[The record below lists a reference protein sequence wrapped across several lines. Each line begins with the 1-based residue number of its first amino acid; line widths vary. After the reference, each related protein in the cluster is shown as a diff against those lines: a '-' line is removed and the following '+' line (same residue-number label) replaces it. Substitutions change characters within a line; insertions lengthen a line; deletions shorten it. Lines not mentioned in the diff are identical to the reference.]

1 MRWFLRGLFLLL
13 WTIRVSSR
21 ASIIKKMTPFA
32 IATRLHVIAVGFFSK
47 GAKPF
52 WSLEV
57 VGAIDNLNVSE
68 IA

>member
-1 MRWFLRGLFLLL
+1 MLL

-21 ASIIKKMTPFA
+21 ASEVKVMTPIA
-32 IATRLHVIAVGFFSK
+32 ITTRLHIIAVGLFSK

-57 VGAIDNLNVSE
+57 VGAIDNLNVPE